1 MNGMPMPGAKPAVP
15 QGQSMPQQQSQGSA
29 AGGGMIPPELAQ
41 HIDPRNPVQAL
52 LLKRMDTL
60 DEQEV
65 AALTEGIAPEA
76 ALALKKILPELGFLI
91 DALMQ
96 DGAGA
101 EGDDGGEPMPQPRPA
116 PQPQPMGMARSRLA
130 SV

>member
-1 MNGMPMPGAKPAVP
+1 MNGMPMPGAMPAA
-15 QGQSMPQQQSQGSA
+15 QPQQQPGGQPQA

-60 DEQEV
+60 GEDEV
-65 AALTEGIAPEA
+65 AALTEGISPEA
-76 ALALKKILPELGFLI
+76 AMALAKILPELKFLI

-96 DGAGA
+96 DGAG
-101 EGDDGGEPMPQPRPA
+101 GDDDGGGAMQQPA
-116 PQPQPMGMARSRLA
+116 PQPAQPQPGMGMARSRLA

>member
-1 MNGMPMPGAKPAVP
+1 MNGMQMPGAMPAA
-15 QGQSMPQQQSQGSA
+15 QPQQQPGGQQPQV

-60 DEQEV
+60 GENEV

-96 DGAGA
+96 DGAG
-101 EGDDGGEPMPQPRPA
+101 GDDGGDAMQQPA
-116 PQPQPMGMARSRLA
+116 PQPAQPQPGMGMARSRLA